1 MISFSEYLAEGI
13 NDPAIFKVVFLAG
26 GPGSGKSFMVKK
38 AALQSMGF
46 LVLNS
51 DEAFEHLMKKSGL
64 DMKMPESE
72 KEQRDTAR
80 DAAKATTS
88 RREDLAIQGR
98 LGLVID
104 GTGRDYDKIMKMRAH
119 FALKGYDASM
129 VFVNTDLKTALA
141 RNAKRARSVPE
152 ELATKLWKDV
162 QSNLGKFQQ
171 AFGNHFYIIDNS
183 EGSDYDK
190 QTLSV
195 FKKISAWVKEPPK
208 NGVAKQWIQQQR
220 KGS

>member
-1 MISFSEYLAEGI
+1 MISFSEYLSEGI

-38 AALQSMGF
+38 SALQAMGF
-46 LVLNS
+46 MVLNS
-51 DEAFEHLMKKSGL
+51 DDAFEHLMKKSGL

-88 RREDLAIQGR
+88 KRQELAIQGR

-104 GTGRDYDKIMKMRAH
+104 GTGRDYDKIVKMRGH
-119 FALKGYDASM
+119 FATKGYDSAM
-129 VFVNTDLKTALA
+129 VFVNTDLQTALG

-152 ELATKLWKDV
+152 EIATKLWKDV

-171 AFGNHFYIIDNS
+171 AFRNHFYIIDNS

-190 QTLSV
+190 QTLTV
-195 FKKISAWVKEPPK
+195 FKKLSAWVKEEPK
-208 NGVAKQWIQQQR
+208 NGVAKKWIQQQR
-220 KGS
+220 KG